1 LSSQSPLACN
11 MRTSLWQWRN
21 KKANFS
27 KREKQTKKKTEN
39 KKPTLLW
46 STIVINF

>member
-27 KREKQTKKKTEN
+27 KREKQTKNKNRKQKT
-39 KKPTLLW
+39 K
-46 STIVINF
+46 IVMIHNCY